1 MRAGMRTCVIFNPTA
16 RGEQAQRFR
25 VSLGRL
31 AGDCAIKPT
40 TGPWTAP
47 ALAQAAVREGY
58 DCVIAAG
65 GDGTVSEVA
74 HGIGCAEGGL
84 ERVRLGVI
92 PLGTI
97 NVFAR
102 ELQLPLALGP
112 AWAVARGDTEIRV
125 DLPHADCGTGA
136 ERRRRWFVQLAGAGL
151 DSRAIERVDWQWKK
165 SVGPLAYVAAGL
177 RAMRGPQPR
186 IEVESATARGAGAL
200 VLIGNGRYYGG
211 EVPMFPGA
219 NLQDGLLEV
228 RVFPRVS
235 MGLLFRFGVAWL
247 RRRPLPGGSPPLWQ
261 ADRLTL
267 RCAIDVPFE
276 VDGDN
281 AGRLPVEFGV
291 LPRAL
296 RVAVPSA
303 ARLRPNAVRRR
314 NGFAKQPRFWQS
326 EQVIL

>member
-1 MRAGMRTCVIFNPTA
+1 MRTCVIFNPTA
-16 RGEQAQRFR
+16 RGDKAERFR
-25 VSLGRL
+25 ESLARL
-31 AGDCAIKPT
+31 ARDCVVKPT
-40 TGPWTAP
+40 TGPGTAP
-47 ALAQAAVREGY
+47 ALAQEAVREGC
-58 DCVIAAG
+58 DRVIAAG

-74 HGIGCAEGGL
+74 HGIGSSEGGL
-84 ERVRLGVI
+84 DRVRVGVI

-102 ELQLPLALGP
+102 ELRLPLALGP
-112 AWAVARGDTEIRV
+112 AWETARGQAETRV
-125 DLPHADCGTGA
+125 DLPYAVWGTGP

-151 DSRAIERVDWQWKK
+151 DSRAIERVEWKWKK
-165 SVGPLAYVAAGL
+165 SVGPLAYVAAGF
-177 RAMRGPQPR
+177 RAMRGPQPV
-186 IEVESATARGAGAL
+186 IHVESGTTQSAGAL

-219 NLQDGLLEV
+219 NLRDGLLEV

-235 MGLLFRFGVAWL
+235 TALLVRFGVAWL
-247 RRRPLPGGSPPLWQ
+247 LRRPLPGGPPPLWQ

-267 RCAIDVPFE
+267 RSAADLPFE

-296 RVAVPSA
+296 RVAVPAGSPA
-303 ARLRPNAVRRR
+303 E
-314 NGFAKQPRFWQS
+314 W
-326 EQVIL
+326 IC